1 MLKVASSSPG
11 VCATPSMAGVLEVL
25 TASGKE
31 ARKLWTVVPEAVDAA
46 PETRYGE
53 SVDEMLAMAG
63 KELGIAAQQVRPI
76 VLLPAG
82 FGGSSVAGGDAI
94 VLFCDGALNEGDLAA
109 ADDAA
114 GAAARENKREASAA
128 RAKKRGGRRV
138 RAEDASVR
146 AEAASALGSGT
157 AQRKEN
163 SPFACVFKSSSSAV
177 TLA

>member
-114 GAAARENKREASAA
+114 GAAARENKRATLLA
-128 RAKKRGGRRV
+128 RAAGRCERSLQGTV
-138 RAEDASVR
+138 VVGRLAHDLSNPLKISLG
-146 AEAASALGSGT
+146 AEAAPALLSE
-157 AQRKEN
+157 RCL
-163 SPFACVFKSSSSAV
+163 S
-177 TLA
+177 LIHI